1 MHLPSLPVMDT
12 KMYVFKKGCY
22 FGQNTIYKFYELVE
36 VAIINGYLHII
47 YQNKTFLIPFLTIL

>member
-1 MHLPSLPVMDT
+1 MNTLLYYRDVA
-12 KMYVFKKGCY
+12 KYWCY

-47 YQNKTFLIPFLTIL
+47 YQN